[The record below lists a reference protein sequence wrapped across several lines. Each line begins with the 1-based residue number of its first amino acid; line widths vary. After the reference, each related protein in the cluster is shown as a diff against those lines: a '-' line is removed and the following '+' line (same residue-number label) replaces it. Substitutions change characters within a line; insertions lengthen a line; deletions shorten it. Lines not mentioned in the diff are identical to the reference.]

1 MSQLTSY
8 EQRALNSIQKPD
20 VWFSAEELG
29 QCRLATLNRL
39 VEKGRLER
47 ARRPGRYSP
56 NASVLFL
63 LKGEEQ
69 PETAISS
76 L

>member
-8 EQRALNSIQKPD
+8 EQRALESIETPG

-47 ARRPGRYSP
+47 ARRPGPYSP

-63 LKGEEQ
+63 LKGDEE
-69 PETAISS
+69 PNNRH
-76 L
+76 